1 MRLLISLLFLLKLYA
16 FTDNQIYSEIVKSTV
31 VVETNKK
38 KSAGVIINAKGHV
51 ITNYH
56 ALAGSLDVFIS
67 LHDSDIAPYK
77 ASIIKVDKTKDLA
90 LIKIESDSYFDF
102 INISKIPLEVGDSAF
117 IVGHPNNYDW
127 SFQRVFVSKFIEDH
141 LWSYDS
147 YELMESDIYQLQ
159 VTFNPGNSGGPLI
172 NNNGNLVGL
181 NTFSAELNSGV
192 GFSIT
197 SKEIFDFLRT
207 NLEEAS
213 Q

>member
-1 MRLLISLLFLLKLYA
+1 MCIR
-16 FTDNQIYSEIVKSTV
+16 
-31 VVETNKK
+31 
-38 KSAGVIINAKGHV
+38 
-51 ITNYH
+51 
-56 ALAGSLDVFIS
+56 
-67 LHDSDIAPYK
+67 DS
-77 ASIIKVDKTKDLA
+77 
-90 LIKIESDSYFDF
+90 

>member
-1 MRLLISLLFLLKLYA
+1 MRLLISLLLLLALYA

-31 VVETNKK
+31 VVETDKK

-56 ALAGSLDVFIS
+56 ALEGSLDVLIS
-67 LHDSDIAPYK
+67 LHNSEISPYK

-90 LIKIESDSYFDF
+90 LIQIESDSYFDF
-102 INISKIPLEVGDSAF
+102 INISKIPLAVGDSAF
-117 IVGHPNNYDW
+117 IIGHPNNYDW
-127 SFQRVFVSKFIEDH
+127 SFQRVFVSKFIENH

-172 NNNGNLVGL
+172 NKNGNLVGL

-207 NLEEAS
+207 N
-213 Q
+213 

>member
-1 MRLLISLLFLLKLYA
+1 MRLLISLLLLLALYA

-31 VVETNKK
+31 VVETDKK

-56 ALAGSLDVFIS
+56 ALAGSLDVLIS
-67 LHDSDIAPYK
+67 LHNSGIAPYK

-90 LIKIESDSYFDF
+90 LIQIESDSYFDF
-102 INISKIPLEVGDSAF
+102 INISKIPLAVGDSAF
-117 IVGHPNNYDW
+117 IIGHPNNYDW
-127 SFQRVFVSKFIEDH
+127 SFQRVFVSKFIENH

-172 NNNGNLVGL
+172 NKNGNLVGL

-207 NLEEAS
+207 N
-213 Q
+213 

>member
-1 MRLLISLLFLLKLYA
+1 MRLLISLLLLLTLYA
-16 FTDNQIYSEIVKSTV
+16 FTDNQIYSDIVKSTV

-90 LIKIESDSYFDF
+90 LIQIESDSYFDF
-102 INISKIPLEVGDSAF
+102 INISKIPLAVGDSAF

-181 NTFSAELNSGV
+181 NTFSSELNSGV

-207 NLEEAS
+207 N
-213 Q
+213 

>member
-1 MRLLISLLFLLKLYA
+1 MRLLISLLLLLALYA

-56 ALAGSLDVFIS
+56 ALAGSLDVSIS

-90 LIKIESDSYFDF
+90 LIQIESDSYFDF
-102 INISKIPLEVGDSAF
+102 INISKIPLAVGDSAF
-117 IVGHPNNYDW
+117 IIGHPNNYDW

-172 NNNGNLVGL
+172 NKNGNLVGL

-207 NLEEAS
+207 N
-213 Q
+213 

>member
-1 MRLLISLLFLLKLYA
+1 MRLLISLLLLLKLYA

-31 VVETNKK
+31 VVETDKK

-90 LIKIESDSYFDF
+90 LIQIESDSYFDF
-102 INISKIPLEVGDSAF
+102 INISKIPLAVGDSAF

-172 NNNGNLVGL
+172 NKNGNLVGL

-207 NLEEAS
+207 N
-213 Q
+213 

>member
-1 MRLLISLLFLLKLYA
+1 MRLLISLLLLLALYA
-16 FTDNQIYSEIVKSTV
+16 FTDNQIYSKIVKSTV
-31 VVETNKK
+31 VVETSKK

-90 LIKIESDSYFDF
+90 LIQIESDSYFDF

-127 SFQRVFVSKFIEDH
+127 SFQKVFVSKFIEDH
-141 LWSYDS
+141 LSSYDS
-147 YELMESDIYQLQ
+147 
-159 VTFNPGNSGGPLI
+159 
-172 NNNGNLVGL
+172 
-181 NTFSAELNSGV
+181 
-192 GFSIT
+192 
-197 SKEIFDFLRT
+197 
-207 NLEEAS
+207 
-213 Q
+213 

>member
-1 MRLLISLLFLLKLYA
+1 MRLLISLLLLLKLYA

-31 VVETNKK
+31 VVETDKK

-90 LIKIESDSYFDF
+90 LIQIESDSYFDF
-102 INISKIPLEVGDSAF
+102 INISKIPLAVGDSAF

-147 YELMESDIYQLQ
+147 YELMEADIYQLQ

-172 NNNGNLVGL
+172 NKNGNLVGL

-207 NLEEAS
+207 N
-213 Q
+213 